1 MSGDP
6 SDARGVARDLAAH
19 LKHLRDFRGLRY
31 VSARPIP
38 RTTGSVEFASESVE
52 AQAVPEVA
60 PEAGQVAAAKVEGAV
75 AAMPEPAR
83 RVLPVA
89 PTGAIRESARTWT
102 AAQKL
107 EYLQHKNIGAC
118 TRCGLARTRSNIV
131 FGVGDPEAAIM
142 FVGEA
147 PGEDEDRRGEPFV
160 GRAGQRL
167 NEWLR
172 ALDLDRSDVY
182 ITNVLKCRPPGN
194 RDPEPDEVGK
204 CSPFLRAQ
212 IRAIQPRV
220 LVALGRFA
228 GALLLGGGER
238 TMRSMRGRRWTYEE
252 AQAGLTIPV
261 IVTYHPSY
269 VLRQERDA
277 RPGDNEANEAV
288 MVDLRQA
295 LALVQANSRRS

>member
-1 MSGDP
+1 MSD
-6 SDARGVARDLAAH
+6 SAEVRDLARAIAVH

-31 VSARPIP
+31 VSALPLPTSTRSADAP
-38 RTTGSVEFASESVE
+38 SEPL
-52 AQAVPEVA
+52 AQAVVAVA
-60 PEAGQVAAAKVEGAV
+60 PEVSQPITVAGALP
-75 AAMPEPAR
+75 AMPDSAR

-89 PTGAIRESARTWT
+89 PSGATRESARTWT

-107 EYLQHKNIGAC
+107 EYLQHKNIGPC
-118 TRCGLARTRSNIV
+118 TRCALARTRSNIV
-131 FGVGDPEAAIM
+131 FGVGDPEAALM

-172 ALDLDRSDVY
+172 ALQLDRSDVY

-194 RDPEPDEVGK
+194 RDPEPEEVGK

-228 GALLLGGGER
+228 GSLLLGGGER
-238 TMRSMRGRRWTYEE
+238 TLRSMRGRAWTYEE
-252 AQAGLTIPV
+252 AQAGLQIPV

-277 RPGDNEANEAV
+277 RSGDNEANEAV
-288 MVDLRQA
+288 MADLRQA
-295 LALVQANSRRS
+295 LALVQASARRG